1 MITIFKMTSM
11 KVIKQLQSYLVAL
24 FGGVIMWGC
33 VPYTNGHQNVFT
45 LNEESITFT
54 AEGGSEAIIV
64 YSSNNWEITSE
75 CDWCT
80 PSIKSGEPNEFG
92 QAVIFTATAT
102 QQARNTEVWF
112 QSGNTY
118 VKLEVNQLGTGDT
131 PDMPNPDE
139 PLDDGSVKIGDI
151 TTPGTYKVKDVTVL
165 AVYKRGFLIG
175 DSTGKMIVFD
185 EEGTNCNVGDVVSV
199 EGTTIVWGG
208 FMEFKGDLKIEKSGV
223 VAVSHG
229 EARTIGVDDIAAYVD
244 KPTIEYVTYTGTLH
258 PTFDSSMTTVNLN
271 YFEVEVGENAKI
283 LIQYPIDTDLLT
295 SLVGKKV
302 VVRGYLIGTNTS
314 KTNVYTML
322 TSVEEVADNSVKI
335 GTITSAG
342 TYKVS
347 NAAVL
352 ATHTRGFV
360 MGDDTGEILVYL
372 GQNPNCQVGDVV
384 TVEGPVVEYDGI
396 WEFNTL
402 AEVTTV
408 GTTTIVRGNPEK
420 LDGAGLDALL
430 ANPEIKYIS
439 YTGVLSANGSSYNIA
454 VSGAA
459 SAIGHIIFPTDATA
473 MDSWLGKTV
482 TVTGY
487 SIGSNNGKYVQ
498 TMLTPAEGR
507 TTR

>member
-1 MITIFKMTSM
+1 MTSM

-24 FGGVIMWGC
+24 FGGVIMLGC

-45 LNEESITFT
+45 LNEESITFA

-92 QAVIFTATAT
+92 QAVIFTAIAT
-102 QQARNTEVWF
+102 QQARNAEVWF

-118 VKLEVNQLGTGDT
+118 VKLEVNQLGADDAPDT
-131 PDMPNPDE
+131 PA
-139 PLDDGSVKIGDI
+139 DDGSVRIGDI

-199 EGTTIVWGG
+199 EGTTIVWGS
-208 FMEFKGDLKIEKSGV
+208 FMEFKGDLKIEKSGSATV
-223 VAVSHG
+223 DHG
-229 EARTIGVDDIAAYVD
+229 EPRIMEVNDFVSYVD
-244 KPTIEYVTYTGTLH
+244 SPTIEYVTYTGTLCH
-258 PTFDSSMTTVNLN
+258 TYSDSSMTMVNLN
-271 YFEVEVGENAKI
+271 YFAVEVGENGKI
-283 LIQYPIDTDLLT
+283 LIQYPTDTDLLT
-295 SLVGKKV
+295 SLVGKEV

-360 MGDDTGEILVYL
+360 MGDDTGAILVYL
-372 GQNPNCQVGDVV
+372 GKTPNCQVGDVV

-402 AEVTTV
+402 AEVTKA
-408 GTTTIVRGNPEK
+408 GTTTVERGTPEK

-439 YTGVLSANGSSYNIA
+439 YTGVLSANGGTYNVA
-454 VSGAA
+454 VSGAV
-459 SAIGHIIFPTDATA
+459 SAIGHIIFPTDAA
-473 MDSWLGKTV
+473 ALDSWLGKTV

-498 TMLTPAEGR
+498 TMLTSVES

>member
-1 MITIFKMTSM
+1 MKSM

-45 LNEESITFT
+45 LNEESITFA

-92 QAVIFTATAT
+92 QAVIFTAIAT
-102 QQARNTEVWF
+102 QQARNAEVWF

-131 PDMPNPDE
+131 PDMPNLDGPS
-139 PLDDGSVKIGDI
+139 DDGSVKIGAI
-151 TTPGTYKVKDVTVL
+151 TSVGTYKVKDVTVL

-199 EGTTIVWGG
+199 EGPTTVWGG
-208 FMEFKGDLKIEKSGV
+208 FVQFKGDLKIEKSGSATV
-223 VAVSHG
+223 DHG
-229 EARTIGVDDIAAYVD
+229 EPRTIKESDVVDYINN
-244 KPTIEYVTYTGTLH
+244 PTIEYVTYTGTLH

-283 LIQYPIDTDLLT
+283 LIQYPTDTDLLT

-302 VVRGYLIGTNTS
+302 VIRGYLVGTNTS

-335 GTITSAG
+335 GAITSAG

-347 NAAVL
+347 GAAVL
-352 ATHTRGFV
+352 ATYTRGFV
-360 MGDDTGEILVYL
+360 MGDDTGAILVYL
-372 GQNPNCQVGDVV
+372 GQNSNCQIGDVV

-402 AEVTTV
+402 AEVTKT
-408 GTTTIVRGNPEK
+408 GTTTVVRGTPEK

-439 YTGVLSANGSSYNIA
+439 YTGVLSANGSRLSAYM
-454 VSGAA
+454 AA
-459 SAIGHIIFPTDATA
+459 ACFISLSNAAQASMLVAGSIMSA
-473 MDSWLGKTV
+473 SQLW
-482 TVTGY
+482 
-487 SIGSNNGKYVQ
+487 
-498 TMLTPAEGR
+498 
-507 TTR
+507 

>member
-1 MITIFKMTSM
+1 MTSM

-80 PSIKSGEPNEFG
+80 PSIMSGEPNEFG

-151 TTPGTYKVKDVTVL
+151 TSAGTYKVKDVTVL

-199 EGTTIVWGG
+199 EGPTTVWGG
-208 FMEFKGDLKIEKSGV
+208 FVQFKGDLKIEKSGV

-258 PTFDSSMTTVNLN
+258 PTYSDSSMTTVNLN
-271 YFEVEVGENAKI
+271 YFAVGVGENVKI
-283 LIQYPIDTDLLT
+283 LIQYPIDTNLLM

-302 VVRGYLIGTNTS
+302 VIRGYLIGTNTS

-335 GTITSAG
+335 GAITSAG

-347 NAAVL
+347 GAAVL
-352 ATHTRGFV
+352 ATYTRGFV
-360 MGDDTGEILVYL
+360 MGDDTGAILVYL
-372 GQNPNCQVGDVV
+372 GQNSNCQVGNMV

-402 AEVTTV
+402 SEVTTV
-408 GTTTIVRGNPEK
+408 GTTTVERGTPEK

-439 YTGVLSANGSSYNIA
+439 YTGVLSANGGTYNVA
-454 VSGAA
+454 VNGAA
-459 SAIGHIIFPTDATA
+459 SAIGHIIFPTDVAA
-473 MDSWLGKTV
+473 LDALLGQIV
-482 TVTGY
+482 NVTGY
-487 SIGSNNGKYVQ
+487 CIGSQNSKYVQ
-498 TMLTPAEGR
+498 TMLTSVES

>member
-1 MITIFKMTSM
+1 
-11 KVIKQLQSYLVAL
+11 
-24 FGGVIMWGC
+24 
-33 VPYTNGHQNVFT
+33 
-45 LNEESITFT
+45 
-54 AEGGSEAIIV
+54 
-64 YSSNNWEITSE
+64 
-75 CDWCT
+75 
-80 PSIKSGEPNEFG
+80 
-92 QAVIFTATAT
+92 
-102 QQARNTEVWF
+102 
-112 QSGNTY
+112 
-118 VKLEVNQLGTGDT
+118 
-131 PDMPNPDE
+131 
-139 PLDDGSVKIGDI
+139 
-151 TTPGTYKVKDVTVL
+151 
-165 AVYKRGFLIG
+165 
-175 DSTGKMIVFD
+175 
-185 EEGTNCNVGDVVSV
+185 
-199 EGTTIVWGG
+199 
-208 FMEFKGDLKIEKSGV
+208 
-223 VAVSHG
+223 
-229 EARTIGVDDIAAYVD
+229 
-244 KPTIEYVTYTGTLH
+244 
-258 PTFDSSMTTVNLN
+258 MTTVNLN

-295 SLVGKKV
+295 SLVGKEV

-335 GTITSAG
+335 GAITSAG

-372 GQNPNCQVGDVV
+372 GQNPNCQVGDIV

-430 ANPEIKYIS
+430 AKPEIKYIS
-439 YTGVLSANGSSYNIA
+439 YTGVLSANGSSYNVA
-454 VSGAA
+454 VSGAV
-459 SAIGHIIFPTDATA
+459 SAVGHIIFPTDVAA
-473 MDSWLGKTV
+473 LDALLGKTV